1 MRSKVVLALIAA
13 AAVARLA
20 PQTSSVRA
28 ADNPPSGMAAAAP
41 KAAAA
46 GSPSWSVNATAIEAC
61 SCPMFCQCYF
71 NTKPAAH
78 HDHGGEAKHYCKANL
93 AYKINR
99 GNYGDVKLDG
109 AKFWLA
115 NDLGGDFSMGKMDWL
130 VVTYDKATSN
140 DQRTAI
146 REVLGHL
153 FPVQWNSMK
162 EAEGDIDTWRFD
174 KDGAVAT
181 IDGGKTAEVRL
192 KRFAGM
198 TDDPIVIRN
207 LKYWGAP
214 RHEGFVLMPNEV
226 EAYRVGPNA
235 FEYKGT
241 NGFMITVDM
250 NDKDFAAH

>member
-1 MRSKVVLALIAA
+1 MRLKVLVALLV
-13 AAVARLA
+13 AVAAWRLGSPGA
-20 PQTSSVRA
+20 PVVA
-28 ADNPPSGMAAAAP
+28 AE

-46 GSPSWSVNATAIEAC
+46 ASPSWSVNATAIEAC

-78 HDHGGEAKHYCKANL
+78 HDHGGEAKHYCRANL
-93 AYKINR
+93 AYRINK
-99 GNYGDVKLDG
+99 GQYGDVNLDG

-115 NDLGGDFSMGKMDWL
+115 NDLGGDFSMGKMDWV
-130 VVTYDKATSN
+130 VVTYDKATSPA
-140 DQRTAI
+140 QRAAI
-146 REVLGHL
+146 KTVVGHL
-153 FPVQWNSMK
+153 FPVQWNSAT
-162 EAEGDIDTWRFD
+162 EAVADIDTWRFD

-192 KRFAGM
+192 KRFPGM
-198 TDDPIVIRN
+198 SDEPIVIRN
-207 LKYWGAP
+207 LPYVAAP
-214 RHEGFVLMPNEV
+214 RNDGFVLMPNDV

-235 FEYKGT
+235 FEFKGT

>member
-13 AAVARLA
+13 VAASRLA
-20 PQTSSVRA
+20 PERALVRA
-28 ADNPPSGMAAAAP
+28 ADNPPAGMAAAAP
-41 KAAAA
+41 QAAAA
-46 GSPSWSVNATAIEAC
+46 GSPSWAVNATAIEAC

-130 VVTYDKATSN
+130 VVTYDKATSK

-162 EAEGDIDTWRFD
+162 EAEGDIDTWRYD

-214 RHEGFVLMPNEV
+214 RHDGFVLMPNEV

-235 FEYKGT
+235 FEFKGT

-250 NDKDFAAH
+250 NDKDFSAR